1 MSRKTVCKRCGAEI
15 DAGKNGRREYC
26 DKCRAIVRRKAVS
39 DSKKKSKLNPDRPKR
54 IVSMPSRSALT
65 TYTIVDLNAMARELG
80 ITYGQLVSRM
90 RNES

>member
-1 MSRKTVCKRCGAEI
+1 MNRKTVCKKCGVVI

-26 DKCRAIVRRKAVS
+26 DKCRVIVRRKSVS
-39 DSKKKSKLNPDRPKR
+39 NSKQKSKLNPDRPKR
-54 IVSMPSRSALT
+54 TIPLPALSAST